1 MLSAW
6 RNKRPTTSNTNN
18 AKFASKQWQHWQ
30 MATVLHLVLAEQPIQ
45 LGWVFFEPN
54 IQNAALSY
62 GFRLEQIQVCNNVVA
77 YILFYTYTYMYKYV
91 DRFTVAQLSLIF
103 PVCTFNFCGCWCN
116 RWSLSRWSV
125 QKTHWPQ
132 IGFEQFSTALLFVYC
147 GISVYASHWTVQ
159 NRADKQDKAVSRDE
173 WTSWMYTLNVNMMNV

>member
-1 MLSAW
+1 
-6 RNKRPTTSNTNN
+6 
-18 AKFASKQWQHWQ
+18 

-77 YILFYTYTYMYKYV
+77 YILAYTYTYTYKYV

-103 PVCTFNFCGCWCN
+103 PVCTFNFCGCFWCD

-125 QKTHWPQ
+125 QQTHWPQ
-132 IGFEQFSTALLFVYC
+132 IQIGFEQVSTALLFVYC

-173 WTSWMYTLNVNMMNV
+173 WTSWMYTLNVNKLNV

>member
-1 MLSAW
+1 MTKNALKKGKSVQ
-6 RNKRPTTSNTNN
+6 KNTAANS
-18 AKFASKQWQHWQ
+18 ASKHWQ

-77 YILFYTYTYMYKYV
+77 YILAYTYTYEYF

-103 PVCTFNFCGCWCN
+103 PVCTFNFCGCWCH

-125 QKTHWPQ
+125 QQTHWPQIQ
-132 IGFEQFSTALLFVYC
+132 IGFEQFSIATVLFVC
-147 GISVYASHWTVQ
+147 FTLNSAESLGQTGQSCEQ
-159 NRADKQDKAVSRDE
+159 RRVSK
-173 WTSWMYTLNVNMMNV
+173 LNVNKLNV